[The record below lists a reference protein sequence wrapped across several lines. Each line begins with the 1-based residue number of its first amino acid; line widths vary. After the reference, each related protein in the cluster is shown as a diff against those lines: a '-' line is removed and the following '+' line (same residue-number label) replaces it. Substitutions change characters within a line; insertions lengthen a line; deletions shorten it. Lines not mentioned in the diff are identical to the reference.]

1 MKIILFGRLNTD
13 ARVHLNQ
20 SPPRF
25 SRLTCRLTPFPLK
38 HVLRI
43 DNNFTLLSQLQILG
57 PQGVVECHP
66 RLLPL
71 LG

>member
-1 MKIILFGRLNTD
+1 MKIILFGCLNTD

-43 DNNFTLLSQLQILG
+43 DNNFTLLSQL
-57 PQGVVECHP
+57 
-66 RLLPL
+66 
-71 LG
+71 